1 MVVTEH
7 LTREALDQ
15 GLDEI
20 RRSPKDQG
28 VLELIVRRPEIGERE
43 VLAEGELDLND
54 GLEGDNWG
62 SRGSASTDDGSAHP
76 EMQLNLM
83 NSRVVALVSQA
94 KDRWS
99 LAGDQLFV
107 DFDLSE
113 ENVPPGTRLAI
124 GTAVIEVTAV
134 PHAGCAKFVERFG
147 LDAMK
152 WVNSEMGKE
161 LHLRGI
167 NARVVQA
174 GAIRTGDSVSKSAS
188 RG

>member
-1 MVVTEH
+1 MPMMMSGGKT
-7 LTREALDQ
+7 T
-15 GLDEI
+15 
-20 RRSPKDQG
+20 PY
-28 VLELIVRRPEIGERE
+28 
-43 VLAEGELDLND
+43 
-54 GLEGDNWG
+54 
-62 SRGSASTDDGSAHP
+62 
-76 EMQLNLM
+76 
-83 NSRVVALVSQA
+83 
-94 KDRWS
+94 
-99 LAGDQLFV
+99 
-107 DFDLSE
+107 DLS
-113 ENVPPGTRLAI
+113 VPIRIIISPLSTQAQIAMIWIWLAI